1 MTRRHV
7 IQAIFRRNFLSYF
20 GSPTG
25 YVFIAVFV
33 VLSAAVAFCSESFF
47 TNNLANLETLNKSY
61 PFLLLFF
68 VPAVAM
74 AIWAEERKQGT
85 DELLLTLPATDLEIV
100 LGKYLATLGIY
111 TVALLFSLINVVVL
125 EWLGSPDLG
134 VIIGTYMGY
143 LLLGAALLAV
153 AMVASLLTSS
163 QTVAFILGA
172 LFCAVPVGLGKA
184 GQITSGRVQDFL
196 EGLGIEAAFDDLAK
210 GVVSIRALLYFTALA
225 VLFLYINLALLQRR
239 RGGAVLDVSG
249 TAASASA
256 GMPTLLLR
264 RLGFH
269 HGVRMVS
276 LLVIGISVG
285 VLANRAGGRV
295 DLTQERLHT
304 LTSPTREIIN
314 KIDAGRP
321 VYIQAYISPSVPDSY
336 VEVRE
341 NLIGLLKEYD
351 AIGGDRIHL
360 RIVDTER
367 YSPEARLAEDQFG
380 IKPEAVF
387 PGRESDEEAEGGIY
401 LGVAFTCGSEEVV
414 IPFVNRGIPVE
425 YELTRSIGTV
435 SGAKRRK
442 VGVANTDARLFGGL
456 DFQSMSSQG
465 EWQILTELK
474 KQYDVIQVGLDNP
487 ITDKCDALLVA
498 QVSSLTQPQMNNLL
512 AYIKQGGPSLLFD
525 DPFPNFNPKLCPG
538 EPKQNPNRGF
548 GAMPPPPGEPKGDLA
563 RFYQEIGI
571 SFPSEMITWDS
582 YNPHPKLKHLPREI
596 LFVSQDR
603 FNQTELLSSG
613 LQEMALIFPGEVNPQ
628 GTLPLTFTP
637 LLKTTPVSGGVF
649 KSQRFQQSFF
659 GMQPVEPQYRPRGQ
673 EITLAARIKGSL
685 PAAPS
690 KDGQPAAGATINVI
704 FVADL
709 DCISNMFF
717 GLRADGPPD
726 LQLDNVTFVLN
737 SIDVLAGD
745 ESYLELRKR
754 RPRHRTL
761 VRFENLTKSHNQKM
775 LDETKT
781 AEETAEKERADA
793 QKRFDEKVEEVRKR
807 SDLDERQKELQVRSL
822 QEVENKRLQATTREI
837 DEKKKAAIERS
848 KGTMKQSV
856 STIKK
861 NIRILAVLLAPIPA
875 LIMGLYMFSRRM
887 AAQGR
892 VS

>member
-1 MTRRHV
+1 MIRRHV
-7 IQAIFRRNFLSYF
+7 IQAIFKRNFLSYF

-25 YVFIAVFV
+25 YVFIAVFAFV
-33 VLSAAVAFCSESFF
+33 SAALAFCQGVFF
-47 TNNLANLETLNKSY
+47 TNNLANLQPLNNWF
-61 PFLLLFF
+61 PWLLVFF

-74 AIWAEERKQGT
+74 ATWAEERKQGT
-85 DELLLTLPATDLEIV
+85 DELLLTLPANDLEIL

-111 TVALLFSLINVVVL
+111 SVALLFSLTNVIIL
-125 EWLGSPDLG
+125 AYLGSPDPG
-134 VIIGTYMGY
+134 VMIGTFMGY
-143 LLLGAALLAV
+143 WFLGAGLLSV

-172 LFCAVPVGLGKA
+172 LLCAVPVSLGKA
-184 GQITSGRVQDFL
+184 GMLAGGWL
-196 EGLGIEAAFDDLAK
+196 ENALVNLGVNGAFDDLSS
-210 GVVSIRALLYFTALA
+210 GVVSLRSVLYFVSLSA
-225 VLFLYINLALLQRR
+225 VFLYINLMLLARR
-239 RGGAVLDVSG
+239 HTVRGEAWGHYGARAVSIIVTG
-249 TAASASA
+249 IAVGILA
-256 GMPTLLLR
+256 GR
-264 RLGFH
+264 
-269 HGVRMVS
+269 
-276 LLVIGISVG
+276 VG
-285 VLANRAGGRV
+285 AHGRV
-295 DLTQERLHT
+295 DLTAEHLHT
-304 LTSPTREIIN
+304 VTGATRDIIY

-321 VYIQAYISPSVPDSY
+321 VYVQAYISPSVPDSY
-336 VEVRE
+336 VEQRE
-341 NLIGLLKEYD
+341 TLITLLKEYE
-351 AIGGDRIHL
+351 AIGGERIHL

-380 IKPEAVF
+380 IKPEQVF
-387 PGRESDEEAEGGIY
+387 GNPENAEDDTENGIY
-401 LGVAFTCGSEEVV
+401 MGVAFTCGSEEVV
-414 IPFVNRGIPVE
+414 IPFVHRGIPVE

-442 VGVANTDARLFGGL
+442 IGVANTDARLFGGL

-474 KQYDVIQVGLDNP
+474 KQYDVVQVGLDAP
-487 ITDKCDALLVA
+487 IAEKVDTLLVA

-512 AYIKQGGPSLLFD
+512 AYIKLGGASLLFD
-525 DPFPNFNPKLCPG
+525 DPFPNFNPRLCPG

-563 RFYQEIGI
+563 KFYQEIGI

-582 YNPHPKLKHLPREI
+582 YNPHPKLKHLPKEI
-596 LFVSQDR
+596 LFISQDR
-603 FNQTELLSSG
+603 FNQTELVSSG

-628 GTLPLTFTP
+628 GNLPLTFTP

-659 GMQPVEPQYRPRGQ
+659 GMQPVEPQYRSRGQ

-685 PAAPS
+685 PLAPS
-690 KDGQPAAGATINVI
+690 KDGQPPAGSNINII

-717 GLRADGPPD
+717 ALRADGPPD

-737 SIDVLAGD
+737 CIDVLAGD

-754 RPRHRTL
+754 RPKQRTL
-761 VRFENLTKSHNQKM
+761 VRFENETKSHNQKM
-775 LDETKT
+775 LDETKI

-793 QKRFDEKVEEVRKR
+793 QKRFDEKVKAVRDR
-807 SDLDERQKELQVRSL
+807 SDLDERQKELQVRNL
-822 QEVENKRLQATTREI
+822 EEVENKRLQASIREV

-856 STIKK
+856 SSKK
-861 NIRILAVLLAPIPA
+861 REIRIWAVVLAPIPA
-875 LIMGLYMFSRRM
+875 LLMGLYMFSRRM

>member
-1 MTRRHV
+1 MPRRHV
-7 IQAIFRRNFLSYF
+7 IQAIFRRNFVSYF

-25 YVFIAVFV
+25 YVFIGVFAFV
-33 VLSAAVAFCSESFF
+33 SAALAFCQAVFF
-47 TNNLANLETLNKSY
+47 TNNLADLQPLNKW
-61 PFLLLFF
+61 FAWVLVFF

-85 DELLLTLPATDLEIV
+85 DELLLTLPATDFEIV

-111 TVALLFSLINVVVL
+111 SVALLFSLTNVL
-125 EWLGSPDLG
+125 ILAWLGNPDPG
-134 VIIGTYMGY
+134 VMVGTFMGY
-143 LLLGAALLAV
+143 WFLGAGLLAV

-172 LFCAVPVGLGKA
+172 LLCAVPVSLGK
-184 GQITSGRVQDFL
+184 SGMVFGGWLQSSL
-196 EGLGIEAAFDDLAK
+196 ESLGVDGAFEDLAS
-210 GVVSIRALLYFTALA
+210 GVVSLRAVLYFAALA
-225 VLFLYINLALLQRR
+225 IAFLYVNLMLLARR
-239 RGGAVLDVSG
+239 HTIRGEAWGHFGARAVSIIVTG
-249 TAASASA
+249 IAVGILA
-256 GMPTLLLR
+256 GRT
-264 RLGFH
+264 
-269 HGVRMVS
+269 GVH
-276 LLVIGISVG
+276 
-285 VLANRAGGRV
+285 GRV
-295 DLTQERLHT
+295 DLTSEHLHT
-304 LTSPTREIIN
+304 VTKATRDIIY

-321 VYIQAYISPSVPDSY
+321 VYIQAYVSPNVPDKY
-336 VEVRE
+336 VEQRE
-341 NLIGLLKEYD
+341 TLIALLKEYE
-351 AIGGDRIHL
+351 AIGGSRIHL

-380 IKPEAVF
+380 IKPETVF
-387 PGRESDEEAEGGIY
+387 GDPENTEDDTENGIY
-401 LGVAFTCGSEEVV
+401 MGVAFTCGSEEVV
-414 IPFVNRGIPVE
+414 IPFVHRGIPVE

-442 VGVANTDARLFGGL
+442 IGIANTDARLFGGL

-474 KQYDVIQVGLDNP
+474 KQYDVVQVGLDTP
-487 ITDKCDALLVA
+487 ITEKVDTLLVA

-512 AYIKQGGPSLLFD
+512 AYVKQGGASLLFD

-548 GAMPPPPGEPKGDLA
+548 GAMPPPPGEAKGDLA
-563 RFYQEIGI
+563 KFYQEIGI

-603 FNQTELLSSG
+603 FNQSELLSSG

-628 GTLPLTFTP
+628 GNLPLTFTP
-637 LLKTTPVSGGVF
+637 LLKTTPASGGVF

-659 GMQPVEPQYRPRGQ
+659 GLQPVEPQYRPRGQ
-673 EITLAARIKGSL
+673 EITLAARIKGTL
-685 PAAPS
+685 PSGQPA
-690 KDGQPAAGATINVI
+690 KDGQLSPGSTINVI

-717 GLRADGPPD
+717 GLRADGPAD

-737 SIDVLAGD
+737 CIDVLSGD

-754 RPRHRTL
+754 RPQHRTL

-807 SDLDERQKELQVRSL
+807 SDLDERQKEMQVRSL

-848 KGTMKQSV
+848 KSTMKQSV
-856 STIKK
+856 SSIKK
-861 NIRILAVLLAPIPA
+861 NIRILAVVLAPIPA
-875 LIMGLYMFSRRM
+875 LIMGLYMFARRM